1 MTLEQVLQSPIA
13 MLSFIVVCLC
23 VAVLCYHIADE

>member
-23 VAVLCYHIADE
+23 ITAFVIAAANE